1 MAKPRVGAQQKRS
14 GRSPRLSRERVIQ
27 AAVDLADAEGIEAL
41 TMRSLARRVGAE
53 AMSLYRHV
61 RDKDDILDGIV
72 DQVYAEIPLPDS
84 GTPWLP
90 AMRERAVATRAVL
103 LRHRWAVGLMESR
116 RMPGPAN
123 LRHHDAV
130 VAILARARFDARS
143 TTHAYNLLD
152 SYIYGFVLQEVSL
165 PFSSAE
171 ELAEVGAEML
181 AGADADAYPHLARVS
196 GELLA
201 AGFDYA
207 DEFEVGLDLVLE
219 AIRAIAPSAERAG

>member
-1 MAKPRVGAQQKRS
+1 MATPRAEAQPRS
-14 GRSPRLSRERVIQ
+14 GRPPRLSRERVIQ

-72 DQVYAEIPLPDS
+72 DQVYAEIPLPDP

-116 RMPGPAN
+116 RVPGPAN
-123 LRHHDAV
+123 LGHHDAV
-130 VAILARARFDARS
+130 VAILTGAGFDARA
-143 TTHAYNLLD
+143 TTHAYNLID

-165 PFSSAE
+165 PFASAE

-196 GELLA
+196 SELLE

-207 DEFEVGLDLVLE
+207 DEFEVGLDLVLD
-219 AIRAIAPSAERAG
+219 AIRTIAPSPGRAG